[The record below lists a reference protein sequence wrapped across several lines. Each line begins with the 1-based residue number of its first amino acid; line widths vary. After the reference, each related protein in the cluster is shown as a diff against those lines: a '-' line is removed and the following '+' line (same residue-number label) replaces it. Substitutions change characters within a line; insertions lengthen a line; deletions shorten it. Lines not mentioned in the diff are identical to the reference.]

1 MNTKNWIHAAVIALA
16 VGGAIH
22 IFQQDDLRATPSI
35 TVPRDAQPAP
45 AGAFAARSTLRE
57 TNAGWKQLNR
67 ELTEMDSRIATYA
80 TALADLRQKRLSSAA
95 TATPGG

>member
-22 IFQQDDLRATPSI
+22 L
-35 TVPRDAQPAP
+35 DAQPAP

-57 TNAGWKQLNR
+57 TNAGWEQLNR
-67 ELTEMDSRIATYA
+67 ELTGIGQPDRHVRDRACGSR
-80 TALADLRQKRLSSAA
+80 QNRLSSAA
-95 TATPGG
+95 TATQEVDATADRSRA